1 MGLILPYLATLVVFF
16 FIYNIFT
23 WGLNI
28 QFGYAGV
35 LDFTFITF
43 VACGA
48 YFAGVFALGPG
59 SKQTGFEWILG
70 LNLPFPIALLAGA
83 ISAGL
88 LGLVIGL
95 IAINRLR
102 SDYMAIVTLAA
113 GTVIYGLV
121 SNFTPLFDGFDG
133 LAGLTQPFSQILPL
147 NSNQFTYFWVLVSGV
162 VMVVCWFIAQR
173 ILNSPLGRTMRATRD
188 DQDAADTFGKDT
200 VRVRLIAM
208 SMGAVLAG
216 TGGALLMGF
225 IGAFSPAGWTS
236 GETFVVFA
244 AMIVGGT
251 GNNWG
256 AVLGSFVVAVL
267 INEATR
273 YIPPLPAD
281 PTLIPTV
288 RNMLIGASLIVVLW
302 VRPQGIIPEARR
314 RLYQLPLRPGKP
326 PAQEVEGA

>member
-1 MGLILPYLATLVVFF
+1 M
-16 FIYNIFT
+16 
-23 WGLNI
+23 
-28 QFGYAGV
+28 
-35 LDFTFITF
+35 
-43 VACGA
+43 
-48 YFAGVFALGPG
+48 FALGPG

-70 LNLPFPIALLAGA
+70 LNWPFPIALLAGA
-83 ISAGL
+83 VAAGI
-88 LGLVIGL
+88 LGLIIGL

-147 NSNQFTYFWVLVSGV
+147 NSNQFTYLWVLVSGV

-216 TGGALLMGF
+216 
-225 IGAFSPAGWTS
+225 
-236 GETFVVFA
+236 
-244 AMIVGGT
+244 VGGR
-251 GNNWG
+251 
-256 AVLGSFVVAVL
+256 F
-267 INEATR
+267 
-273 YIPPLPAD
+273 
-281 PTLIPTV
+281 
-288 RNMLIGASLIVVLW
+288 
-302 VRPQGIIPEARR
+302 
-314 RLYQLPLRPGKP
+314 
-326 PAQEVEGA
+326 